1 MKLLQYAG
9 LGIFLL
15 ALGLFIGI
23 LFMSGYEV
31 NDARLAD
38 LSTQVK
44 DQHQAYVGEELKKM
58 QGQKL
63 GGKFSFVAKVK
74 EALAAC
80 NEAIIQDNGIDEDVM
95 TQYLADS
102 REEQNGK
109 FVFTE
114 ASRER
119 ASGLLPE
126 AIRQTVTDYTG
137 WLIGKE
143 FETGEA
149 FETQVG
155 QGVQGAVDGFVSQK
169 KISTDDE
176 KNYLYTILKSTSTGS
191 FWSNPYLYLFIII
204 GLGTLGALMY
214 IFPAFFD
221 GMPGIKHNHIYHHS
235 ATSQGLIGI
244 LIGIFLIGFYI
255 LLYFRHYLIPE
266 WIYLVDPIAQ
276 VLRGEPASQWF
287 MYGFLYTIAILV
299 MGVRMFTK
307 YRHSNYHKVRTASVM
322 FFQLAF
328 AFLIPQLLY
337 QLNLPDDDLKNA
349 WPLNYYFLFDWSIQK
364 HIDAGTFGVFM
375 LVWGL
380 VLSFILVPLFSF
392 IWGKRWYCSWVCGCG
407 GLAETLGDPF
417 RQLSDK
423 STEAWQIERVVIHA
437 VLAFAV
443 FMTFAVLYSYFVGS
457 TFNVGIN
464 RWVFMGLLVAVGVGL
479 VLYHRRKYP
488 YMGSRKVISWV
499 AVIFGAMI
507 GGLIW
512 GYSNSGSSYVNF
524 SSYDIRGTY
533 GLAIGSIFAG
543 VVGTGF
549 YPLMGNRVWCR
560 FGCPLAAI
568 LGLQQRFAS
577 RFRITTNGGQCIS
590 CGNCSTYC
598 EMGIDVRAYAQ
609 RGQNI
614 VRSSCVGCGVCAA
627 VCPRGVLSLE
637 NGPDTGKSRMEK
649 SVY

>member
-1 MKLLQYAG
+1 MKLLQYSG
-9 LGIFLL
+9 LGIFLI
-15 ALGLFIGI
+15 ALGTFIGI
-23 LFMSGYEV
+23 LFVSGYEI
-31 NDARLAD
+31 NNQRLD
-38 LSTQVK
+38 RIRTQVK
-44 DQHQAYVGEELKKM
+44 DPHQAYVVDELSKM
-58 QGQKL
+58 EGQTL
-63 GGKFSFVAKVK
+63 GGKFSFIGKVK

-80 NEAIIQDNGIDEDVM
+80 NAAIIEENGVADDILQ
-95 TQYLADS
+95 QYLIDS

-109 FVFTE
+109 YLFTE

-126 AIRQTVTDYTG
+126 AIRQTVADYTG
-137 WLIGKE
+137 WLIGRE
-143 FETGEA
+143 FESVEA

-155 QGVQGAVDGFVSQK
+155 QGLQGAIDGFLSQK
-169 KISTDDE
+169 MISTDDE
-176 KNYLYTILKSTSTGS
+176 KNYLYSIVKHSSAGS
-191 FWSNPYLYLFIII
+191 FWENPYLYLFIII
-204 GLGTLGALMY
+204 GLGTIGALMY

-235 ATSQGLIGI
+235 ATSQGIIGI
-244 LIGIFLIGFYI
+244 LIGVFLIGFYI

-276 VLRGEPASQWF
+276 ALRGEAASQWF

-299 MGVRMFTK
+299 MGVRMFAK

-349 WPLNYYFLFDWSIQK
+349 WPLNYYFLFDWSIEK

-443 FMTFAVLYSYFVGS
+443 FMTFAVLFTYFSPS
-457 TFNVGIN
+457 TFNIGIN
-464 RWVFMGLLVAVGVGL
+464 RWLFMGILLVAAVGL
-479 VLYHRRKYP
+479 VMYHRRKYP
-488 YMGSRKVISWV
+488 YMGSRKVITWV

-507 GGLIW
+507 GGLFW
-512 GYSNSGSSYVNF
+512 GYSNSGSSLVNF

-649 SVY
+649 VSY

>member
-1 MKLLQYAG
+1 MKLIQYTG
-9 LGIFLL
+9 LALFLA
-15 ALGLFIGI
+15 ALGLFIGL
-23 LFMSGYEV
+23 LFMSRYQIDSE
-31 NDARLAD
+31 NLDD
-38 LSTQVK
+38 LQAQVK
-44 DQHQAYVGEELKKM
+44 DQHQVYVASELEKLK
-58 QGQKL
+58 GQEL
-63 GGKFSFVAKVK
+63 VGKFAFLSQVK
-74 EALAAC
+74 AALAAS
-80 NEAIIQDNGIDEDVM
+80 NEAIVKDNGISADVLA
-95 TQYLADS
+95 QYLADS
-102 REEQNGK
+102 RDEEGGQIR
-109 FVFTE
+109 FTE

-126 AIRQTVTDYTG
+126 ALRQTVKDYTG
-137 WLIGKE
+137 WLIGRE
-143 FETGEA
+143 FETIEA
-149 FETQVG
+149 FEEQVG
-155 QGVQGAVDGFVSQK
+155 QGVTGAVDGFLSQK
-169 KISTDDE
+169 KINTEDE
-176 KNYLYTILKSTSTGS
+176 KNYLYAIMKTMAKGLY
-191 FWSNPYLYLFIII
+191 WDNPYVYFLLVI
-204 GLGTLGALMY
+204 GVGTLGALMY

-221 GMPGIKHNHIYHHS
+221 GMPGIKHNHIYHAS

-244 LIGIFLIGFYI
+244 LIGVFLIGFYL
-255 LLYFRHYLIPE
+255 LLYFRHYWIVE
-266 WIYLVDPIAQ
+266 WITLTDPVAMT
-276 VLRGEPASQWF
+276 LRGEPASQWF
-287 MYGFLYTIAILV
+287 MYGFLYTLAITV
-299 MGVRMFTK
+299 MGIRMFAK
-307 YRHSNYHKVRTASVM
+307 YRHSNYHKIRTASVM

-364 HIDAGTFGVFM
+364 HIDSGTFGVFM

-380 VLSFILVPLFSF
+380 VLSFILVPLFSY

-423 STEAWQIERVVIHA
+423 STQAWQIERVVIHS

-443 FMTFAVLYSYFVGS
+443 LMTVAVLYTYLGPG
-457 TFNVGIN
+457 TFNIGLN
-464 RWVFMGLLVAVGVGL
+464 RWLFVALLLAAAIGII
-479 VLYHRRKYP
+479 LYHRKKYP
-488 YMGSRKVISWV
+488 HMGSQKVIAWV
-499 AVIFGAMI
+499 AIIFGSMI

-512 GYSNSGSSYVNF
+512 GYTEYGSSLVNF

-637 NGPDTGKSRMEK
+637 NGPDTGKSRMDK
-649 SVY
+649 VLY

>member
-1 MKLLQYAG
+1 MKLIQYIG
-9 LGIFLL
+9 LAVFLA
-15 ALGLFIGI
+15 ALGLFIGL
-23 LFMSGYEV
+23 LFMSRFQIDSQ
-31 NDARLAD
+31 NLAE
-38 LSTQVK
+38 LKLQVK
-44 DQHQAYVGEELKKM
+44 DQHQAYVVGELEKL
-58 QGQKL
+58 QGQDL
-63 GGKFSFVAKVK
+63 GGKFAFLPKVQA
-74 EALAAC
+74 ALAAC
-80 NEAIIQDNGIDEDVM
+80 NEAIVRDHGVTPDVL
-95 TQYLADS
+95 TQFLADS
-102 REEQNGK
+102 RDEQGGK
-109 FVFTE
+109 ISFTE
-114 ASRER
+114 ASRDR
-119 ASGLLPE
+119 AIGLLPE
-126 AIRQTVTDYTG
+126 ALRQTVKDYTG
-137 WLIGKE
+137 WLIGRE
-143 FETGEA
+143 FESI
-149 FETQVG
+149 ETYEDQVS
-155 QGVQGAVDGFVSQK
+155 QGVNGAIEGFLSQK
-169 KISTDDE
+169 KINSEDE
-176 KNYLYTILKSTSTGS
+176 KNYLYAIVKTTPKG
-191 FWSNPYLYLFIII
+191 FYWDNPYLYFWLII

-221 GMPGIKHNHIYHHS
+221 GMPGIKHNHIYHS
-235 ATSQGLIGI
+235 SVTSQGLIGI

-255 LLYFRHYLIPE
+255 LLYFRHYWIAE
-266 WIYLVDPIAQ
+266 WITLTDPVAWA
-276 VLRGEPASQWF
+276 LRGEPASQWF
-287 MYGFLYTIAILV
+287 MYGFLYTLAITV
-299 MGVRMFTK
+299 MGIRMFAK

-423 STEAWQIERVVIHA
+423 STQAWQIERVVIHS

-443 FMTFAVLYSYFVGS
+443 FMTFAVLYTYLGPG
-457 TFNVGIN
+457 TFNIGLN
-464 RWVFMGLLVAVGVGL
+464 RWIFVALLLAVATGII
-479 VLYHRRKYP
+479 LYHRRRYP
-488 YMGSRKVISWV
+488 HMGSQKVIAWV
-499 AVIFGAMI
+499 AVIFGSMI

-512 GYSNSGSSYVNF
+512 GYNHSGSSLVNF

-649 SVY
+649 VLY